1 MIGQSLVIPNP
12 WFTLPP
18 VKKETLLAYF
28 CLAGICLIWGTTF
41 LVMRIG
47 VMHFPPFLFAA
58 IRQVTAGLLLCS
70 FILLIRNEKFP
81 SFNALRI
88 QAFRGFLMITCG
100 NGLVSWAEVFVPSG
114 LAAIICSTMPV
125 MVILINLSVNRSEL
139 PNWIIGI
146 GVVTGLSGILL
157 VFSEF
162 LSDFANPNYR
172 MGIILIFLAT
182 ITWAV
187 GSILTKRTIQ
197 NSNPFLNAGL
207 QMFFGGLFCI
217 PFSAGFDNL
226 QDVVWTSEVV
236 FALSYLILI
245 GSVTAFSMYAYTLSK
260 LPITIASLYSY
271 VNPLVAVVLGWFV
284 LEEKLNLKIGIA
296 FLVTVTGIYLVNY
309 GYQYQKKKQ
318 YQSPN
323 L

>member
-1 MIGQSLVIPNP
+1 M
-12 WFTLPP
+12 
-18 VKKETLLAYF
+18 KKEAFIAYL

-58 IRQVTAGLLLCS
+58 LRQITAGTLLCS
-70 FILLIRNEKFP
+70 FFLFIRNESFP
-81 SFNALRI
+81 SLNTLRI

-100 NGLVSWAEVFVPSG
+100 NGLVSWAEVVVPSG

-139 PNWIIGI
+139 PNWIIGF
-146 GVVTGLSGILL
+146 GVVTGLAGIIL

-172 MGIILIFLAT
+172 LGIILIFVAT
-182 ITWAV
+182 LTWAI

-197 NSNPFLNAGL
+197 HSNPFLNAGL
-207 QMFFGGLFCI
+207 QMFFGGIFCL
-217 PFSAGFDNL
+217 PFSAAFDDLSNI
-226 QDVVWTSEVV
+226 VWSSEVY
-236 FALSYLILI
+236 FALSYLILA
-245 GSVTAFSMYAYTLSK
+245 GSIAAFSMYAYTLSK

-271 VNPLVAVVLGWFV
+271 VNPLVAVVLGWIV

-296 FLVTVTGIYLVNY
+296 FLVTVAGIYLVNY
-309 GYQYQKKKQ
+309 GYSQQKKKR
-318 YQSPN
+318 
-323 L
+323 LAL

>member
-1 MIGQSLVIPNP
+1 M
-12 WFTLPP
+12 
-18 VKKETLLAYF
+18 KKESLLAYF
-28 CLAGICLIWGTTF
+28 CLAGICIIWGTTF

-58 IRQVTAGLLLCS
+58 IRQLIAGALLCG
-70 FILLIRNEKFP
+70 FIILIRKENFP
-81 SFNALRI
+81 SLNTLRI

-125 MVILINLSVNRSEL
+125 MVILINLSINRTEM

-146 GVVTGLSGILL
+146 GVAAGLAGIIL

-162 LSDFANPNYR
+162 LADFANPNYR
-172 MGIILIFLAT
+172 LGIILIFVAT
-182 ITWAV
+182 LTWAV
-187 GSILTKRTIQ
+187 GSILTKRTIHD
-197 NSNPFLNAGL
+197 SNPFLNAGL
-207 QMFFGGLFCI
+207 QMFFGGFFCL
-217 PFSAGFDNL
+217 PFSFAFDDLNHI
-226 QDVVWTSEVV
+226 VFSSEVL
-236 FALSYLILI
+236 FALGYLIVF
-245 GSVTAFSMYAYTLSK
+245 GSIMAFSMYAYTLSK

-284 LEEKLNLKIGIA
+284 LQEKLNLKIGIA

-309 GYQYQKKKQ
+309 GYYHQKKKQ
-318 YQSPN
+318 YQSFKV
-323 L
+323 

>member
-1 MIGQSLVIPNP
+1 M
-12 WFTLPP
+12 
-18 VKKETLLAYF
+18 KKESLLAYF
-28 CLAGICLIWGTTF
+28 CLAGICIIWGTTF

-58 IRQVTAGLLLCS
+58 IRQLIAGALLCG
-70 FILLIRNEKFP
+70 FIILIRKENFP
-81 SFNALRI
+81 SLNTLRI

-125 MVILINLSVNRSEL
+125 MVILINLSINRTEM

-146 GVVTGLSGILL
+146 GVAAGLAGIIL

-162 LSDFANPNYR
+162 LADFANPNYR
-172 MGIILIFLAT
+172 LGIILIFVAT
-182 ITWAV
+182 LTWAV
-187 GSILTKRTIQ
+187 GSILTKRTIHD
-197 NSNPFLNAGL
+197 SNPFLNAGL
-207 QMFFGGLFCI
+207 QMFFGGFFCL
-217 PFSAGFDNL
+217 PFSFAFDDLNHI
-226 QDVVWTSEVV
+226 VCSSEVL
-236 FALSYLILI
+236 FALGYLIVF
-245 GSVTAFSMYAYTLSK
+245 GSIMAFSMYAYTLSK

-284 LEEKLNLKIGIA
+284 LQEKLNLKIGIA

-309 GYQYQKKKQ
+309 GYYHQKKKQ
-318 YQSPN
+318 YQSFKV
-323 L
+323 

>member
-1 MIGQSLVIPNP
+1 
-12 WFTLPP
+12 

-58 IRQVTAGLLLCS
+58 IRQLTAGLLLCS
-70 FILLIRNEKFP
+70 FILVFRNEKFP
-81 SFNALRI
+81 SLNTLRI

-172 MGIILIFLAT
+172 MGIILIFIAT

-226 QDVVWTSEVV
+226 NDVVWTSEVV